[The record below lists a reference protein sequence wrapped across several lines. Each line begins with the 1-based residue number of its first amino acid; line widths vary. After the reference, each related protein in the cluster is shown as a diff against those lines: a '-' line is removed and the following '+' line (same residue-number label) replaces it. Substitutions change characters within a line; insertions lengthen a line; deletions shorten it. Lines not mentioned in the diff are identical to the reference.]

1 MEHKEGAHKVPE
13 WLQKLQENSWEL
25 ELLISGG
32 AIFSL
37 FQLTDVF
44 LEWINALGTINRI
57 PGTFLMT
64 IVGVAIV
71 KTLTFGFSVHLI
83 SRAFWLALVCINYVH
98 PNGIKGRIRSLKRP
112 FATPF
117 KTGEDLH
124 HQILLVDR
132 FCGVVIYTTILGAII
147 TFGLLLGLFPMILWE
162 FFKGNI
168 WFFSP
173 DSITVVLLLSY
184 LIYLLDFLLFGIFR
198 KIPILSYL
206 VFPFFWIYDRI
217 TLRLLFHRSLKLLIS
232 NTKWWKVAITF
243 IVLIVVV
250 LVSTY
255 STLYR
260 RLHWPYVFDSREMK
274 WQMADGPYLGFRSY
288 RKNLNEGELPD
299 VVSIQSEIVS
309 TGYLHVFIRYFKKAD
324 LIKQE
329 IHGADSSLWFS
340 DLFLVAVDDSIQTQ
354 IKWHPTWNASLENLG
369 ISAMI
374 RIDHLDPGE
383 HLLQVRCKEKG
394 KNDVFE
400 DPLCEMYYADIPFW
414 RDMYN

>member
-1 MEHKEGAHKVPE
+1 MEQRPGHEVPE

-44 LEWINALGTINRI
+44 LEWMNAMGTINRI
-57 PGTFLMT
+57 PGTFLM
-64 IVGVAIV
+64 IVIGVAII

-98 PNGIKGRIRSLKRP
+98 PNGIKGRIRASRQP
-112 FATPF
+112 FSTPF
-117 KTGEDLH
+117 KSGEDLH
-124 HQILLVDR
+124 RQILLVDR

-147 TFGLLLGLFPMILWE
+147 AFGLLLGFMPMLLWE
-162 FFKGNI
+162 FLKGNI

-173 DSITVVLLLSY
+173 DFIAG
-184 LIYLLDFLLFGIFR
+184 FLLITYLVYLFDFFLFGFLR
-198 KIPILSYL
+198 RAPLLSYL
-206 VFPFFWIYDRI
+206 VFPFFWLYDRI
-217 TLRLLFHRSLKLLIS
+217 TLRFLFHRSLKLLIS
-232 NTKWWKVAITF
+232 NTRWWKVALAF

-260 RLHWPYVFDSREMK
+260 RMHWPYVFDTREMK
-274 WQMADGPYLGFRSY
+274 WQLAEGPYIGYRSY
-288 RKNLNEGELPD
+288 RKNLEDGELPD
-299 VVSIQSEIVS
+299 VVSIESRVVT
-309 TGYLHVFIRYFKKAD
+309 TGYLNVFVRYFKKAD
-324 LIKQE
+324 LIKQK
-329 IHGADSSLWFS
+329 IHGSDSSIYFS
-340 DLFLVAVDDSIQTQ
+340 DLIVVGIDDSVYSDVR
-354 IKWHPTWNASLENLG
+354 WYPTWNRSLDNLG

-374 RIDHLDPGE
+374 RIDHLPPGE
-383 HLLQVRCKEKG
+383 HRFQVQCKGSETE
-394 KNDVFE
+394 DVVE
-400 DPLCEMYYADIPFW
+400 LCDMYNAEIPFW